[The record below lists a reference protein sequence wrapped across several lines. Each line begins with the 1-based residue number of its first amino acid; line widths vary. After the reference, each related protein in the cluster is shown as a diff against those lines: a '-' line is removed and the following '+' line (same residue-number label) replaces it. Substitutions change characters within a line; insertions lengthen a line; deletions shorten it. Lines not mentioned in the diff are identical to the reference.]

1 MAFIEKLDD
10 KVTKWQSS
18 KRANLLIYSYFVNF
32 ATLPLQSF
40 FHYVGCHPIPA
51 RYRVNVGGTSREYR
65 GNIEGILD
73 HCRYYQG
80 TMPLRL
86 QNILIH

>member
-65 GNIEGILD
+65 GHPRPLPVLSGYHALTSTDHPHSLIL
-73 HCRYYQG
+73 
-80 TMPLRL
+80 
-86 QNILIH
+86 